1 MVPATLIT
9 NHSNLVNGSSG
20 NVIVASS
27 TAIGNRYLHYDKIC
41 HSFARYPSDMY
52 KRIAKLLLGSP
63 FVTLLVPDESN
74 QGRFAVEWLN
84 DGTDET
90 SAQGKPATLWREL
103 LP

>member
-1 MVPATLIT
+1 
-9 NHSNLVNGSSG
+9 
-20 NVIVASS
+20 
-27 TAIGNRYLHYDKIC
+27 
-41 HSFARYPSDMY
+41 MY